1 MIRFGE
7 LGNIDFVYFKGGGGG
22 GSSGRVDFPE
32 YMKDWHGIALDDG
45 GVDVLNTS
53 ITDVMNA
60 SLGSSPFIGAVAY
73 DPDTPVAAMIGAPD
87 DLGTLVD
94 LLSAGTGLNTLINN
108 VLDEGRIDDAVTE
121 FSEDLGNRLTV
132 EVLPR
137 FEAGMRDIN
146 GVLSS
151 AFVIGRAV
159 IEDGQTR
166 QVAKYSADLH
176 LKAFSDDAI
185 KIIQMKLDFQRV
197 VSSLIIEAN
206 RLKIVAKKEEADG
219 NLKIDESDALW
230 DLEVFKYGGNLLA
243 SISGATISTQKHQGS
258 STAQSVIGGG
268 LSGAAA
274 GALIGMETGWWGGPA
289 GAIGGA
295 ILGAGMGLLG

>member
-1 MIRFGE
+1 MICFNE
-7 LGNIDFVYFKGGGGG
+7 LGDIEFRYFKGGG
-22 GSSGRVDFPE
+22 GSSGRVDFPD

-45 GVDVLNTS
+45 GADVLTTS

-60 SLGSSPFIGAVAY
+60 AIGSSPFTGAVSY
-73 DPDTPVAAMIGAPD
+73 DPSTPVAAMIGAPD

-94 LLSAGTGLNTLINN
+94 LLSAGTGLNTLISN
-108 VLDEGRIDDAVTE
+108 VLDENRIDDAVTE
-121 FSEDLGNRLTV
+121 FSEDLGNRLTT

-151 AFVIGRAV
+151 AFVIGRAI

-176 LKAFSDDAI
+176 LKAFGDDAI
-185 KIIQMKLDFQRV
+185 RIIQLKLDYQKV

-230 DLEVFKYGGNLLA
+230 DLEVYKYGGNLLA
-243 SISGATISTQKHQGS
+243 SISGASTTSGKHQGS
-258 STAQSVIGGG
+258 STAQSVIGGA

-274 GALIGMETGWWGGPA
+274 GALYGMTEGAAVGSAP
-289 GAIGGA
+289 GAIIGG

>member
-1 MIRFGE
+1 MKHFGE
-7 LGNIDFVYFKGGGGG
+7 LGNLDLIYFKGGGGG
-22 GSSGRVDFPE
+22 GTSGRVDFPD

-45 GVDVLNTS
+45 GVDTVNTS

-60 SLGSSPFIGAVAY
+60 AIGASPFVGAAAY
-73 DPDTPVAAMIGAPD
+73 PPDTPVGYMVAAPTA
-87 DLGTLVD
+87 LQTLVD
-94 LLSAGTGLNTLINN
+94 LLSAGTGLDDIISGF
-108 VLDEGRIDDAVTE
+108 LDGSRIDDAVTE
-121 FSEDLGNRLTV
+121 FSEDLGNRLTS

-151 AFVIGRAV
+151 AFVIGRAI

-166 QVAKYSADLH
+166 QVAKYGADLH
-176 LKAFSDDAI
+176 LKAFGDDAI
-185 KIIQMKLDFQRV
+185 KIIQMKLEFQKV

-230 DLEVFKYGGNLLA
+230 DLEVYKYGGNLLA
-243 SISGATISTQKHQGS
+243 SISGANISSQRHQGS
-258 STAQSVIGGG
+258 STASSVIGGT

-274 GALIGMETGWWGGPA
+274 GAFIGMETGMWGGPA

-295 ILGAGMGLLG
+295 ILGAGMGLLQ